1 MTLFEF
7 NDLVMNRELS
17 DDAVLARWKI
27 ICNILMD
34 MDVDCVKQLI
44 EEGGLEGLVDFEADD
59 GFGTEGMR
67 L

>member
-1 MTLFEF
+1 MTLNEF
-7 NDLVMNRELS
+7 NDLVMNKELS

-27 ICNILMD
+27 ICHTLMD
-34 MDVDCVKQLI
+34 MDVDSVKDLI
-44 EEGGLEGLVDFEADD
+44 ESGCIQGLVDFEADD